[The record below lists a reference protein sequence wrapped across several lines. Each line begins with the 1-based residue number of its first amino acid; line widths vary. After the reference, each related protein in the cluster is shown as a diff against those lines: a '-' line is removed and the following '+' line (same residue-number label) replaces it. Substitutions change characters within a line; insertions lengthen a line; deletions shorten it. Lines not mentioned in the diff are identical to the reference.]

1 MGLFGDDFEIKLKE
15 TKVKDLIK
23 KAEGKQVEEDP
34 DKILKSKKVTLMDK
48 LALIK
53 ENVYKILG
61 KQKQNVLV
69 IRDKKTFENYVTKAI
84 ESGRI
89 AIDTETNNSLDPVT
103 CKLMGL
109 CLYYPGGKSAYI
121 PINHTD
127 LNNIK
132 LENQL
137 TEEDCRIQLERINNS
152 GILRIFHNGK
162 FDYEVIKCTCKIA
175 VTPDWDTMICAR
187 LLNENERA
195 SLKIQYIEK
204 IDSSQAKYDIEN
216 LFEHISYAYV
226 EPDIF
231 ALYAATDALMTD
243 KLYEYQKKE
252 LDKPEYGPH
261 LDMTDKK
268 ELKGL
273 RWLFHEVEMPI
284 VVVTA
289 EMELKGVK
297 VDTMYGEKLKEKYNS
312 KLNEIDD
319 QISEVIKTL
328 TSIIEDWKLT
338 PKANEALKI
347 YASKKSK
354 MTKEKLEDTY
364 PNIDDIGRYKL
375 GKAPVEMLE
384 NPINLSSPSQLAILF
399 YDILEVPND
408 SKDGARKTGKDE
420 LKSIKEKLAKYL
432 PKLEEIQ
439 DEFNEEEVEEGVETA
454 LEISEDKLVAFKL
467 GTAAKLADL
476 MLTRRGLAKM
486 VTSFVDVIPDLV
498 KHWPDGRIRFHL
510 NSVGTDTGRYTSGG
524 KLKFMEN
531 NEAVV
536 VSGINI
542 QQIPSHST
550 DIRLLFTADTKN
562 KKIDIQDS
570 ILNVSEI
577 EELETSEGW
586 KYPKDLK
593 IGDILVG
600 DARYQIKNIVY
611 KNSNYN
617 IQVENL

>member
-23 KAEGKQVEEDP
+23 KVEGKQVEEDP
-34 DKILKSKKVTLMDK
+34 DKILKSKKVTLTDK

-69 IRDKKTFENYVTKAI
+69 IRDKETFENYVTKAI

-137 TEEDCRIQLERINNS
+137 TEKDCRIQLERINNS
-152 GILRIFHNGK
+152 GVLRIFHNGK
-162 FDYEVIKCTCKIA
+162 FDYEVIKCTCKIE
-175 VTPDWDTMICAR
+175 VIPDWDTMICAR

-204 IDSSQAKYDIEN
+204 IDPNQAKYDIEN

-226 EPDIF
+226 EPDVF

-261 LDMTDKK
+261 LDMTGKK

-297 VDTMYGEKLKEKYNS
+297 VDTVYGEKLKEKYNS

-354 MTKEKLEDTY
+354 MTKEKLEATY
-364 PNIDDIGRYKL
+364 PNVDDVGRYKL

-420 LKSIKEKLAKYL
+420 LKGIKEKLAKYL

-439 DEFNEEEVEEGVETA
+439 DEFDEEEAEEGIETA

-562 KKIDIQDS
+562 EKIDIQDS

-593 IGDILVG
+593 IGDILIG
-600 DARYQIKNIVY
+600 DSKYQIKNIVY
-611 KNSNYN
+611 NNSNYN
-617 IQVENL
+617 IQIENL

>member
-23 KAEGKQVEEDP
+23 KVEGKQVEEDP
-34 DKILKSKKVTLMDK
+34 DKILKSKKVTLTDK

-69 IRDKKTFENYVTKAI
+69 IRDKETFENYVTKAI

-152 GILRIFHNGK
+152 GVLRIFHNGK
-162 FDYEVIKCTCKIA
+162 FDYEVIKCTCKIE
-175 VTPDWDTMICAR
+175 VIPDWDTMICAR

-204 IDSSQAKYDIEN
+204 IDPNQAKYDIEN

-261 LDMTDKK
+261 LDMTGKK

-297 VDTMYGEKLKEKYNS
+297 VDTVYGEKLKEKYNS

-354 MTKEKLEDTY
+354 MTKEKLEATY
-364 PNIDDIGRYKL
+364 PNVDDVGRYKL

-420 LKSIKEKLAKYL
+420 LKGIKEKLAKYL

-439 DEFNEEEVEEGVETA
+439 DEFDEEEAEEGIETA

-562 KKIDIQDS
+562 EKIDIQDS

-577 EELETSEGW
+577 EELETSDGW

-593 IGDILVG
+593 IGDILIG
-600 DARYQIKNIVY
+600 DSKYQIKNIVY
-611 KNSNYN
+611 NNSNYN
-617 IQVENL
+617 IQIENL